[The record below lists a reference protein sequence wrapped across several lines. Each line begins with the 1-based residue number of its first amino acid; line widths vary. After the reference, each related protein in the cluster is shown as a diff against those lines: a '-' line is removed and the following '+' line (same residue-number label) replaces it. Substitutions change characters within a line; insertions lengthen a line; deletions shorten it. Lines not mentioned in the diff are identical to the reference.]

1 MGSSQS
7 SRARSD
13 HIVYDK
19 CRKDCWKNTILPEL
33 EKLHINSGLL
43 LKSYLK
49 GNGDSLEIQCP
60 DCLSIRINIFNDL
73 DTEFKCKYKRKGK
86 SKCKVGID
94 IDNEYSVVV
103 TDAKTNTILKN
114 YTTSSTI
121 EVYNIIK
128 AIYGH

>member
-60 DCLSIRINIFNDL
+60 NCISIKINIYKDIDPKLKCKLKKGTTKCKTGL
-73 DTEFKCKYKRKGK
+73 DIDDEFK
-86 SKCKVGID
+86 
-94 IDNEYSVVV
+94 VVV
-103 TDAKTNTILKN
+103 TDAKTNIVLKT
-114 YTTSSTI
+114 YTTESTTQ
-121 EVYNIIK
+121 VYNIIK
-128 AIYGH
+128 AIYGN